1 MNIEKNKFI
10 RDGLQK
16 GFRDGTS
23 KVAQH
28 RCYGYNTDLGG
39 ELVLNPDEATITRWT
54 FARYLSGDS
63 LGKIAAGLEAQGIP
77 SPHSQTQMESGG
89 YGQVAV

>member
-1 MNIEKNKFI
+1 M
-10 RDGLQK
+10 
-16 GFRDGTS
+16 
-23 KVAQH
+23 AQH

-89 YGQVAV
+89 YRQVAV